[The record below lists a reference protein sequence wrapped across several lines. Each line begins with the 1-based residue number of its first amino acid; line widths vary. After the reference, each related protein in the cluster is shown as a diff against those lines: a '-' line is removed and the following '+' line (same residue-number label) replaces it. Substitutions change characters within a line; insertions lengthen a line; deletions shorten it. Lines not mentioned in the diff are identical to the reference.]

1 MMNLSRNENIAL
13 AILLS
18 SSQGLDAFT
27 FFKRLGLSFSDF
39 TKIIESLDHKG
50 IIEEVKN
57 DFFRLTPFGKECTF
71 RQQSRMKDR
80 HWRSIPT
87 QFLGKQLPV
96 GSFYIPSL
104 KLLDKTAFNNED
116 DQLD

>member
-1 MMNLSRNENIAL
+1 MNLSKNENIAL
-13 AILLS
+13 NILLK

-39 TKIIESLDHKG
+39 TKIIESLAHKG

-71 RQQSRMKDR
+71 RQQSLMKNR
-80 HWRSIPT
+80 HWRSVPSR
-87 QFLGKQLPV
+87 FLGKKLPV

-104 KLLDKTAFNNED
+104 KLLDKAAFNNED
-116 DQLD
+116 NQLD